1 MKVLFIDFTI
11 PYLLADSE
19 YPVGGWAVEL
29 SSWLA
34 GLKAAGHRSGV
45 MSWKGAA
52 AYASGNTLCDLLDTY
67 DPDRGIKGLKYF
79 YDYLP
84 SMMSVAAHYKPDVI
98 VQSCANI
105 QTGLMAFIA
114 QRLGVPFVNR
124 VASDLEADARW
135 RSLVPQTYQRLA
147 YDYGMKRA
155 DAVLCQNRYQVA
167 QFEQRLPSAPVHLI
181 HNPFSIPKQLAG
193 AMPREDRR
201 YVAWL
206 AVFRDGKNLP
216 LLARLAQRLPHI
228 RFRVGGMPEKRM
240 SAAVGEAM
248 VVLQSLPNVEMVGYV
263 RRQDVMA
270 FLSNAVAL
278 LSTSDFEGFSNT
290 FLEAFATGTP
300 LVLRRQI
307 DPDAIVA
314 EKGLGFSA
322 RDEDDL
328 AVALDRIWSMER
340 SDFHEVSARCAA
352 YVREEHD
359 PQAKVEQLMTV
370 LAPLGVA

>member
-1 MKVLFIDFTI
+1 
-11 PYLLADSE
+11 
-19 YPVGGWAVEL
+19 
-29 SSWLA
+29 
-34 GLKAAGHRSGV
+34 
-45 MSWKGAA
+45 
-52 AYASGNTLCDLLDTY
+52 
-67 DPDRGIKGLKYF
+67 
-79 YDYLP
+79 
-84 SMMSVAAHYKPDVI
+84 
-98 VQSCANI
+98 
-105 QTGLMAFIA
+105 
-114 QRLGVPFVNR
+114 
-124 VASDLEADARW
+124 
-135 RSLVPQTYQRLA
+135 VPQTYQRLA

-216 LLARLAQRLPHI
+216 LLARLAKRLPHI

-248 VVLQSLPNVEMVGYV
+248 AVLQSLPNVEMVGYV
-263 RRQDVMA
+263 RRQDVMT

-290 FLEAFATGTP
+290 FLEAFAAGTP

-328 AVALDRIWSMER
+328 AAALDRIWSMER
-340 SDFHEVSARCAA
+340 GDFHELSARCMA